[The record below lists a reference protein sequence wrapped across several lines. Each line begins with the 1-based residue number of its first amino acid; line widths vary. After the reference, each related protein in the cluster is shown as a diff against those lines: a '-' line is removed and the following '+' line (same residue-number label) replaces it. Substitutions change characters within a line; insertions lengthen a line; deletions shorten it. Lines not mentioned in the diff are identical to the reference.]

1 MYSKFALLISFLC
14 LNANSSVKIFST
26 KYFKY
31 LILNEK
37 SKPDLEEIES
47 LGENSQVIATI

>member
-1 MYSKFALLISFLC
+1 MEDDLYSKFALLISFLC

-31 LILNEK
+31 LIFEKKIKTKTK
-37 SKPDLEEIES
+37 SKFWIY
-47 LGENSQVIATI
+47 